1 MPILERNSM
10 EDISRYA
17 DSAQARVGDEQKF
30 ESVGDIWEPLTD
42 QQILERAARER
53 AYRKNLSIRLRTCI
67 AQMEA
72 KIGIS
77 RVDQA

>member
-1 MPILERNSM
+1 MK
-10 EDISRYA
+10 DISRYA
-17 DSAQARVGDEQKF
+17 DSAQARVGDEEKH
-30 ESVGDIWEPLTD
+30 EVAGDVWGVMTE
-42 QQILERAARER
+42 QQIVERASHER

-72 KIGIS
+72 KIGIR